1 MYKITNEMF
10 GIVKIE
16 GHNLSYKGFVIIKKL
31 TEEINNLAEKKII
44 KVKPYKIKKVM
55 IKNNSKKNKEG

>member
-1 MYKITNEMF
+1 MYKVTNEMF

-16 GHNLSYKGFVIIKKL
+16 GQSLSYKGFTIIKKI
-31 TEEINNLAEKKII
+31 TPEINNLAEKKII
-44 KVKPYKIKKVM
+44 KVKPYKVKKI